1 MRRLPTCFLSEQ
13 RRQLWKINSISR
25 MPWDSFCSSL
35 CNPLCLWNIF
45 TPRTEIRMSLC
56 RISSRGQKVHWH
68 NFLICCCQ
76 KKKKK
81 KVQHKIWW
89 WQVERLV
96 DWVQKSVFCIMLVEW
111 LSVRHGNQWWWW
123 WEMVDRTWEEYYKL
137 SEPGFKSQLCY
148 WIEMSPSS
156 SASLSPFPH
165 LLNGAWCWII
175 PALHPALWVCAECHE
190 WLGLPRIYLWNFK
203 KLKAH
208 KRITTSRSESFCL
221 FLQFVP
227 FHNRVTVFS
236 FSS

>member
-1 MRRLPTCFLSEQ
+1 MRRLPTSFLSEQ

-25 MPWDSFCSSL
+25 MPWDSFCGSL

-68 NFLICCCQ
+68 NFLICCF
-76 KKKKK
+76 KKKNT
-81 KVQHKIWW
+81 KVQHKMWW
-89 WQVERLV
+89 WQVEGLV
-96 DWVQKSVFCIMLVEW
+96 DWVQKSVFCIRLVGW

-156 SASLSPFPH
+156 SASLS
-165 LLNGAWCWII
+165 
-175 PALHPALWVCAECHE
+175 
-190 WLGLPRIYLWNFK
+190 
-203 KLKAH
+203 
-208 KRITTSRSESFCL
+208 
-221 FLQFVP
+221 
-227 FHNRVTVFS
+227 RVS
-236 FSS
+236 FSSSVKWSLMLGNPSTPSGPLSLCRVPRMGRLAQDLLVEF